1 MHDTLEEL
9 IEIAQDRQQW
19 RQLVETLASKNR
31 HNTQK
36 ANTVAKTTALIE
48 ALPANTMPAYTDGG
62 CDGNGARGKW
72 GVPQAT
78 LGS

>member
-48 ALPANTMPAYTDGG
+48 ALHFYAQFAEQRRYSSFYLAPSDS
-62 CDGNGARGKW
+62 AR
-72 GVPQAT
+72 AT
-78 LGS
+78 QVG